1 MGKLDKQ
8 LERFYRLFDIKPI
21 QLDYPDNMLEI
32 YPEITDE
39 MYIELLLLNIK
50 FWRDDYVLKNINK
63 TALKC
68 EILSESCYMVDGLIK
83 SPEKSEIIKKVQ
95 KIIEEGTWYEMSI

>member
-1 MGKLDKQ
+1 MGKLEKH
-8 LERFYRLFDIKPI
+8 LERFYRLFDIKPT
-21 QLDYPDNMLEI
+21 QLDYPDNMPEM

-63 TALKC
+63 TDLKC
-68 EILSESCYMVDGLIK
+68 EILSDCCYMVDGLIK
-83 SPEKSEIIKKVQ
+83 SSEKNKIIKKVR
-95 KIIEEGTWYEMSI
+95 KIVKGW

>member
-1 MGKLDKQ
+1 MGKLDKH
-8 LERFYRLFDIKPI
+8 LKRFYKKFNIKPI
-21 QLDYPDNMLEI
+21 QLDYPDNMPEM

-50 FWRDDYVLKNINK
+50 FWRDDYVLQNINK

-68 EILSESCYMVDGLIK
+68 EILSDCCYMVDGLIK
-83 SPEKSEIIKKVQ
+83 SPEKNKLIKEVQ
-95 KIIEEGTWYEMSI
+95 KIIKDGVQ

>member
-1 MGKLDKQ
+1 MGKLEKH

-21 QLDYPDNMLEI
+21 QLDYPDNFVYF

-63 TALKC
+63 TDLKC
-68 EILSESCYMVDGLIK
+68 EILSDCCYMVDGLIK
-83 SPEKSEIIKKVQ
+83 SPEKNKLIKKVR
-95 KIIEEGTWYEMSI
+95 KIIKDGE

>member
-32 YPEITDE
+32 YPEISDE

-50 FWRDDYVLKNINK
+50 YWRDDYILKNRNK
-63 TALKC
+63 TDLKC
-68 EILSESCYMVDGLIK
+68 EILSDCCYMVDGLIN
-83 SPEKSEIIKKVQ
+83 SPEKNKIIKMVR
-95 KIIEEGTWYEMSI
+95 KIIKDSEQ

>member
-21 QLDYPDNMLEI
+21 QLDYPDNMPEM

-50 FWRDDYVLKNINK
+50 FWRDDYILKNINK
-63 TALKC
+63 TDLKC
-68 EILSESCYMVDGLIK
+68 EILSDCCYMVDGLIK
-83 SPEKSEIIKKVQ
+83 SPEKNKIIKMVR
-95 KIIEEGTWYEMSI
+95 KIIKDGK

>member
-21 QLDYPDNMLEI
+21 QLDYPDNFDEF
-32 YPEITDE
+32 YPDITDE

-50 FWRDDYVLKNINK
+50 FWRDDYILKNINK
-63 TALKC
+63 TDLKC
-68 EILSESCYMVDGLIK
+68 EILSDCCYMVDGLIK
-83 SPEKSEIIKKVQ
+83 SPEKNKIIKMVR
-95 KIIEEGTWYEMSI
+95 KIIKDGK

>member
-21 QLDYPDNMLEI
+21 QLHYPDNMPEM

-50 FWRDDYVLKNINK
+50 FWRDDYILKNINK
-63 TALKC
+63 TDLKC
-68 EILSESCYMVDGLIK
+68 EILSDCCYMVDGLIK
-83 SPEKSEIIKKVQ
+83 SPEKNKIIKMVR
-95 KIIEEGTWYEMSI
+95 KIIKDGK

>member
-21 QLDYPDNMLEI
+21 QLDYPDNMPEM

-63 TALKC
+63 TDLKC
-68 EILSESCYMVDGLIK
+68 EILSDCCYMVDGLIK
-83 SPEKSEIIKKVQ
+83 SSEKNKIIKKVR
-95 KIIEEGTWYEMSI
+95 KIVKGW

>member
-1 MGKLDKQ
+1 MGKLDKH
-8 LERFYRLFDIKPI
+8 LKLFYKNFNIKPI
-21 QLDYPDNMLEI
+21 QLDYPDNMPEM

-63 TALKC
+63 TDLKC
-68 EILSESCYMVDGLIK
+68 EILSDCCYMVDGLIK
-83 SPEKSEIIKKVQ
+83 SPEKNKLIKKVQ
-95 KIIEEGTWYEMSI
+95 KIIKDSEQ